1 MPDVRIYRVSVTG
14 NNQSHVQWT
23 DCSGYTPPAQ
33 LITSRL
39 KSIGFEARVG
49 TVTTSAPA
57 TLEIVGDGNPDCS
70 GTGNSENLTT
80 TTTAA
85 PPIITTTTSTSPPPP
100 TTLSLRY
107 DAISVASACTG
118 TSGTYYVRTGNQ
130 FVNTTQLFT
139 NYGLTS
145 VAPNGYYSDG
155 TNYAIVSYMGV
166 LSDKASCIS
175 ATTTLPPVPT
185 TTSTTTTT
193 STSTTTTAA
202 PTTTT
207 TTTAAATT
215 TTTTTAA
222 ATTTTTTTVS
232 LVPVEFAFTAP
243 CLSNQANPTILWS
256 SLSGGSGD
264 YQASSVVHTSAIN
277 ALAGAFSDI
286 GNGLDEIYPVITT
299 NGTYFVAV
307 RDKNNISNVT
317 NEAVV
322 ISCIT
327 GGTTT
332 TTTTTTTTAAPA
344 GYYYNVD
351 TFECSPCA
359 ATAFTNLIG
368 YSPTSHP
375 NNVYLNN
382 GDGNVYYINY
392 TYASAQPSY
401 DIDLSG
407 SAGDN
412 DCTSACSI

>member
-107 DAISVASACTG
+107 DAISVSSACTG
-118 TSGTYYVRTGNQ
+118 TTGTYYVRNGNQ

-175 ATTTLPPVPT
+175 ATTTLPPTPT

-207 TTTAAATT
+207 TTTAAATTTT

-243 CLSNQANPTILWS
+243 CLSNQANPEILWS
-256 SLSGGSGD
+256 SISGGSGD
-264 YQASSVVHTSAIN
+264 YQASSVVHTSSAN

-286 GNGLDEIYPVITT
+286 GNGLDKIYPVITT
-299 NGTYFVAV
+299 NGTYYVAV
-307 RDKNNISNVT
+307 RDKHNISNVT

-332 TTTTTTTTAAPA
+332 TTTTTTTTAAPTTTTTTA
-344 GYYYNVD
+344 AP
-351 TFECSPCA
+351 TCFEAIVTSTDPTYGA
-359 ATAFTNLIG
+359 SINATLCDGSSYTDNGMFGTQTICVQNISVSGGDYTNG
-368 YSPTSHP
+368 GT
-375 NNVYLNN
+375 
-382 GDGNVYYINY
+382 
-392 TYASAQPSY
+392 
-401 DIDLSG
+401 
-407 SAGDN
+407 
-412 DCTSACSI
+412 CT